1 MENNKS
7 GCEEIIAELN
17 EYKELLWQLSDEYK
31 ENVTA
36 AEKKVE
42 SEIEKRQKL
51 EKELKELH
59 EKITLQS
66 DEGGDV
72 LTTEDININLLGLP
86 ACVLDKDGNFLE
98 FNNKFKF
105 FIELLL
111 LEIEDINSLHQFA
124 DKINNPKLSKRLF
137 NYFQSDKNVYQ
148 DIFSTVNSFQ
158 KQVYIVLRIYRNE
171 LTNKHLALWI
181 ELQKDELNS
190 LLLPLVETQN
200 IEHKPELEPVQSK
213 EDTLIA
219 DIQSYAKRYEISSQ
233 LLSFINKKINKKAEN
248 ITLIREI
255 YNKIEK
261 TFNLKKEATDLL
273 KRIETRDKDF
283 TKRLSK
289 EFSDLTAN
297 EQKHCLLIRQGLT
310 YKEIAALMEISVNG
324 VKIARNRLR
333 KKLQLDGDTKTS
345 EFIMRI

>member
-86 ACVLDKDGNFLE
+86 ACVLDKEGHFLE

-111 LEIEDINSLHQFA
+111 LEIEDINSLQQFA

-137 NYFQSDKNVYQ
+137 DYFQSDKNVFQ

-171 LTNKHLALWI
+171 ITNRHLALWI
-181 ELQKDELNS
+181 ELQKDELNRF
-190 LLLPLVETQN
+190 LLPPVETQN
-200 IEHKPELEPVQSK
+200 IEHKPEPETVQLK

-233 LLSFINKKINKKAEN
+233 LLNFINKKINKKAEN

-283 TKRLSK
+283 TKRLTK

-333 KKLQLDGDTKTS
+333 KKLQLDGATKTS
-345 EFIMRI
+345 EFIMKI